1 MKTKYSEA
9 AEAIQNWIAK
19 QKLSPGDSL
28 PSSRSIAKIIGSSE
42 DATERACTIL
52 RTAGIITRTG
62 NKLNV
67 GSVLPPLLHSEILVY
82 VVSYQNEGFL
92 KAAKEFLN
100 ERGIANHE
108 LLLTF
113 TKNKYPATELRKIF
127 AKKPTGVILWLPD
140 WMDEL
145 KTILES
151 TEIPVVLCADGI
163 PSDINLTCCGSDL
176 YRGVEKSIR
185 YLYELGH
192 RNIAHLV
199 RNKNHAHERAIAN
212 YYQKVCLQWGLKQ
225 SAKNIWIPKSQDDL
239 LVEENFIKQRKL
251 HPEVTALFGISD
263 ALTLISS
270 HLEPNELTMVGL
282 YKPSIQGK
290 IPLISPGPIV
300 NNGISMIQWTCNEII
315 SEIRNLQSG
324 RPKLP
329 LRQALFAP
337 NILTNHSSRPD
348 KTEPS
353 SLKKSTHTE
362 PYRIPAWES
371 WCKTYAFLEKAPPHW
386 NPLDLSKIANR
397 SMTQERSWLGKDP
410 LLHFSPG
417 LRSVHEIPFT
427 VIDAK
432 NNEGHSVVTFRSPH
446 THLSKGTPLP
456 ISVQIPVNQCAK
468 AFYFLH
474 ACGWVKWQEPFAKY
488 IIHFKNGKIVKIP
501 LIPIGHQRKNKLT
514 LRFKPNIQDW
524 WRTHEALD
532 FPHAMYATV
541 YNPAVPQEYE
551 RLLYT
556 LEWINPHPK
565 DEIDCIKVQVDP
577 KAGPTL
583 ALIAITALI

>member
-1 MKTKYSEA
+1 
-9 AEAIQNWIAK
+9 
-19 QKLSPGDSL
+19 
-28 PSSRSIAKIIGSSE
+28 
-42 DATERACTIL
+42 
-52 RTAGIITRTG
+52 
-62 NKLNV
+62 
-67 GSVLPPLLHSEILVY
+67 
-82 VVSYQNEGFL
+82 
-92 KAAKEFLN
+92 
-100 ERGIANHE
+100 
-108 LLLTF
+108 
-113 TKNKYPATELRKIF
+113 
-127 AKKPTGVILWLPD
+127 
-140 WMDEL
+140 
-145 KTILES
+145 
-151 TEIPVVLCADGI
+151 
-163 PSDINLTCCGSDL
+163 
-176 YRGVEKSIR
+176 
-185 YLYELGH
+185 
-192 RNIAHLV
+192 
-199 RNKNHAHERAIAN
+199 
-212 YYQKVCLQWGLKQ
+212 
-225 SAKNIWIPKSQDDL
+225 
-239 LVEENFIKQRKL
+239 
-251 HPEVTALFGISD
+251 
-263 ALTLISS
+263 
-270 HLEPNELTMVGL
+270 
-282 YKPSIQGK
+282 
-290 IPLISPGPIV
+290 
-300 NNGISMIQWTCNEII
+300 
-315 SEIRNLQSG
+315 
-324 RPKLP
+324 
-329 LRQALFAP
+329 
-337 NILTNHSSRPD
+337 
-348 KTEPS
+348 
-353 SLKKSTHTE
+353 
-362 PYRIPAWES
+362 
-371 WCKTYAFLEKAPPHW
+371 
-386 NPLDLSKIANR
+386 
-397 SMTQERSWLGKDP
+397 MTQERSWLGKDP